1 MKRLIYRVAGPPPGK
16 GAPRLEQLRWIR
28 RLNLRW
34 SAPPIAVCAVLLL
47 LVAPWYFAAA
57 CVVLQAYSLAS
68 ISLAISR
75 EQRKERARTGS

>member
-1 MKRLIYRVAGPPPGK
+1 
-16 GAPRLEQLRWIR
+16 
-28 RLNLRW
+28 LRW